1 MTADERMN
9 SSRRAARIFED
20 VKVDVKIKLSALWV
34 AVLFLYAY
42 ADLVTLFRGD
52 IVEQIIAGEV
62 VGIEI
67 NQLFL
72 FGTGALMAIPAVM
85 IFLCLILKP
94 GANRWVNMILTVLHM
109 GLLVSLQFMPGEG
122 EVWAYVVLYNVLE
135 FGAHLL
141 ILLYAWKWPVHEA

>member
-1 MTADERMN
+1 MVPNGET
-9 SSRRAARIFED
+9 SSDRKATRVFED
-20 VKVDVKIKLSALWV
+20 VKVNVKVKLAALWI

-52 IVEQIIAGEV
+52 IIEQIIAGEV
-62 VGIEI
+62 IGIEI

-72 FGTGALMAIPAVM
+72 FGTGVLMAIPAVM

-94 GANRWVNMILTVLHM
+94 RANRWLNMILTVLHM
-109 GLLVSLQFMPGEG
+109 GLLISLQLMPGEG